1 MSLNEGGT
9 KNNRVKK
16 DRSILLTF
24 DVEEFDL
31 PLEYGIALPAKEQ
44 MKTGI
49 KGLEI
54 IKNLLSLNKISSTL
68 FTTANFASQ
77 FPDEVRDLAKEHEIA
92 SHTFYHSS
100 YRDEDLRNSRLTL
113 EEIISKKIYGIRIP
127 RMKKID
133 TSLIRLAGYEY
144 DSSVHPTWIPGRY
157 NNLDKPRSLYEEN
170 GIIELPA
177 SVSPFLRIPLFWLAF
192 KNFPYAYY
200 KKLVLGCLKKDGY
213 VCLYFHPWEFTDL
226 TLYKLPLI
234 IKRMSGDVLKNRLQK
249 LITDLKEQG
258 DFMTMHSFLSPSR
271 VS

>member
-100 YRDEDLRNSRLTL
+100 
-113 EEIISKKIYGIRIP
+113 
-127 RMKKID
+127 
-133 TSLIRLAGYEY
+133 
-144 DSSVHPTWIPGRY
+144 
-157 NNLDKPRSLYEEN
+157 
-170 GIIELPA
+170 
-177 SVSPFLRIPLFWLAF
+177 
-192 KNFPYAYY
+192 
-200 KKLVLGCLKKDGY
+200 
-213 VCLYFHPWEFTDL
+213 
-226 TLYKLPLI
+226 
-234 IKRMSGDVLKNRLQK
+234 
-249 LITDLKEQG
+249 
-258 DFMTMHSFLSPSR
+258 
-271 VS
+271 